1 MPINLSDPLIF
12 TVLIS
17 ALVGVAVLVAAFAV
31 FGKSLSDSE
40 RMQRRLEGLAAPKA
54 ADGPFKGVQSRARD
68 REKERRKAVEES
80 LKELEQKQKEQ
91 RAKLTLRRRLEQA
104 GLSISPLVFHIA
116 SAVFGIT
123 AGLVAF
129 VLGMKPW
136 VAALILFATGLGLPR
151 WVLGFMRANRMK
163 KFGEEFAN
171 AIDVIVRGVK
181 SGLPL
186 NDCLQIIS
194 RESQEPVKTEF
205 QGLVDAQ
212 KMGVPLEQSLQRMY
226 DNMPIAEVSFF
237 GIVLSIQQKTGGNLS
252 EALGNLSNVL
262 RGRKSMR
269 GKIQAL
275 SGEAKASAMII
286 GSLPPGVMLMVY
298 LSTPA
303 YISLLWTTHLGQLMI
318 MGCVFWMS
326 VGILIMRKMINFN
339 F

>member
-1 MPINLSDPLIF
+1 MPINLSDPLIL
-12 TVLIS
+12 TILIS
-17 ALVGVAVLVAAFAV
+17 VLVGTAVLVAAFAV
-31 FGKSLSDSE
+31 FGKGLSDSE
-40 RMQRRLEGLAAPKA
+40 RMQRRLEGLAAPKTT
-54 ADGPFKGVQSRARD
+54 DGPLKGPQSRARD
-68 REKERRKAVEES
+68 REKDRRKAVEES

-104 GLSISPLVFHIA
+104 GLSISPLVFHVA

-123 AGLVAF
+123 AALVAF
-129 VLGMKPW
+129 VFGMKPW
-136 VAALILFATGLGLPR
+136 VAALIFFATGLGLPR
-151 WVLGFMRANRMK
+151 WVLGLIRAKRMK

-226 DNMPIAEVSFF
+226 DNMPTPEVSFF
-237 GIVLSIQQKTGGNLS
+237 GIVLAIQQKTGGNLS
-252 EALGNLSNVL
+252 EALGNLSGVL

-269 GKIQAL
+269 GKIEAL

-286 GSLPPGVMLMVY
+286 GALPPGVMLMVY

-303 YISLLWTTHLGQLMI
+303 YISLLWTTHIGEFMI
-318 MGCVFWMS
+318 MGCVVWMS
-326 VGILIMRKMINFN
+326 IGILIMRKMINFN

>member
-1 MPINLSDPLIF
+1 MAFDLSDPLIL
-12 TVLIS
+12 TILIS

-31 FGKSLSDSE
+31 FGKGLSESE
-40 RMQRRLEGLAAPKA
+40 RMQKRLEGLSTKTVE
-54 ADGPFKGVQSRARD
+54 GPLKGTSARGRD

-80 LKELEQKQKEQ
+80 LKELEQKQREQ

-104 GLSISPLVFHIA
+104 GLGISPLVFHLA
-116 SAVFGIT
+116 SGAFGLT
-123 AGLVAF
+123 LGLIAF

-136 VAALILFATGLGLPR
+136 VAALICFAMGLGLPR
-151 WVLGFMRANRMK
+151 WVLGFMRNARMK

-186 NDCLQIIS
+186 NDCLQIIA

-212 KMGVPLEQSLQRMY
+212 KMGVPLEQSLSRMY
-226 DNMPIAEVSFF
+226 DNMPTAEVSFF
-237 GIVLSIQQKTGGNLS
+237 GIVLTIQQKTGGNLS
-252 EALGNLSNVL
+252 EALGNLSGVL

-269 GKIQAL
+269 GKIEAL

-286 GSLPPGVMLMVY
+286 GSLPPGVMAIVY
-298 LSTPA
+298 MSTPA
-303 YISLLWTTHLGQLMI
+303 YMSLLWTTHIGQFMI
-318 MGCVFWMS
+318 MGCLCWMT

>member
-1 MPINLSDPLIF
+1 MPFSLSDPMML
-12 TVLIS
+12 TVLVS
-17 ALVGVAVLVAAFAV
+17 ALVGVAVLIAAFAV
-31 FGKSLSDSE
+31 FGKGLSDSE
-40 RMQRRLEGLAAPKA
+40 RMQRRLESLATAKPG
-54 ADGPFKGVQSRARD
+54 DTPLKGAVSRARD
-68 REKERRKAVEES
+68 REKDRRKAVEES

-104 GLSISPLVFHIA
+104 GSTMSPLVFYLA
-116 SAVFGIT
+116 SAAFGAT
-123 AGLVAF
+123 TGLVAL
-129 VLGMKPW
+129 VLGVKIW
-136 VAALILFATGLGLPR
+136 IAALILFATGLGVPR
-151 WVLGFMRANRMK
+151 WTLGFMRARRMK

-186 NDCLQIIS
+186 NDCLQIIA
-194 RESQEPVKTEF
+194 RESQEPVKSEF

-212 KMGVPLEQSLQRMY
+212 KMGVPLEQSLLRMY
-226 DNMPIAEVSFF
+226 DNMPIPEVSFF

-252 EALGNLSNVL
+252 EALSNLSGVL

-269 GKIQAL
+269 GKIEAL
-275 SGEAKASAMII
+275 SGEAKASAFII

-303 YISLLWTTHLGQLMI
+303 YMSLLWTTHIGEFMI
-318 MGCVFWMS
+318 MGCVLWMTT
-326 VGILIMRKMINFN
+326 GILVMRKMINFN